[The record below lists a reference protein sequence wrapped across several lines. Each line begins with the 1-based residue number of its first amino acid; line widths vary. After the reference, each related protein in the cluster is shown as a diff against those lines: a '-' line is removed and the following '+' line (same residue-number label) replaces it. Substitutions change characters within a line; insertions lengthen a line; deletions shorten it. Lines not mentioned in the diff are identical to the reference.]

1 MHTIKINHQNREDY
15 KLVKLIMGLKG
26 SGKTKLMIELIRKAE
41 EEEAG
46 DVVCIEKGEKLRYD
60 IPYKIR
66 LVEASQYDFDGYDYL
81 KGFISGMYSANYDI
95 THIFI
100 DSVMKII
107 GVDYDERADEFLTWC
122 EKFAKRENVKF
133 TFTFSAD
140 ISLATEKTKS
150 YF

>member
-1 MHTIKINHQNREDY
+1 
-15 KLVKLIMGLKG
+15 MGLKG
-26 SGKTKLMIELIRKAE
+26 SGKTKNLIEMIRKAE
-41 EEEAG
+41 EEEDG

-60 IPYKIR
+60 IPYKVR

-81 KGFISGMYSANYDI
+81 KGFISGLYSANYDI

-100 DSVMKII
+100 DSVLRII
-107 GVDYDERADEFLTWC
+107 NTEYDDRADDFLKWC

-133 TFTFSAD
+133 TITFSTD
-140 ISLATEKTKS
+140 VSLASEACKK